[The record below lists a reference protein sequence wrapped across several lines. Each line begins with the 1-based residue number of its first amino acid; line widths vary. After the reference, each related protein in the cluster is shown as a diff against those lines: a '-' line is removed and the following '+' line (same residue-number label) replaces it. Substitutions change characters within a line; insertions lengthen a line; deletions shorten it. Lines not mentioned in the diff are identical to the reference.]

1 MIETYRF
8 KNVVIFIQ
16 TILSFVP
23 ARNFFLM
30 NNKFSNNFRTLKP
43 TLLTPY
49 FLSVAPSFTL
59 YLHLITSYS
68 IPGKKFFPIKSSFR
82 NQSIDFKNFQLRS
95 IDQHIFQFKT
105 MISTSS
111 NTSVKSVKADILVDF
126 ILIKNTYTYVSSAVL
141 FKSKCLVFFG
151 LDLNM
156 IILLS
161 CFRSFESLLQ
171 TKKNKRK
178 NKQAN
183 KKTKQQQQQ
192 QKAGK
197 ILKTLSE
204 LGYNIDI
211 NVYIKCCFTQ
221 NPRTYYI

>member
-23 ARNFFLM
+23 ARKFFLM
-30 NNKFSNNFRTLKP
+30 NNKFSNNSRTLKP

-59 YLHLITSYS
+59 YLHPITSYS
-68 IPGKKFFPIKSSFR
+68 IPGKKIFPIKSSFR
-82 NQSIDFKNFQLRS
+82 NQSIDFRNFQLRS
-95 IDQHIFQFKT
+95 IDQNIFQFKT
-105 MISTSS
+105 MVSTSS

-161 CFRSFESLLQ
+161 CFRSFESLL
-171 TKKNKRK
+171 
-178 NKQAN
+178 
-183 KKTKQQQQQ
+183 
-192 QKAGK
+192 
-197 ILKTLSE
+197 
-204 LGYNIDI
+204 
-211 NVYIKCCFTQ
+211 
-221 NPRTYYI
+221 